1 MFESARTNVR
11 IAVFLPLLAGVLL
24 LAGCGG
30 SSALACGNGE
40 CTRVLFLGNSYT
52 YVNDLPSTFAQLA
65 GSGGHPVK
73 VASVANGGETL
84 AEHASSSESLDKIAA
99 EHWSYV
105 VLQEQSET
113 PATWAGRVSM
123 YPAIRALDGDVESGG
138 AIPMLFITWAHR
150 DGLPQAGLAGYDA
163 MQKQIDDAYLAIA
176 REQQVPVSPVGFA
189 WSAVR
194 QDHPEISLWA
204 DDGSHPNQAGTYLA
218 ACVFYASIF
227 RQSPNGLRYH
237 GGVGDEQA
245 SVLQDEASRLVLDH
259 ASQWGLR

>member
-1 MFESARTNVR
+1 MFESARAGVR
-11 IAVFLPLLAGVLL
+11 VAACLPLLAAVLL

-30 SSALACGNGE
+30 SSALACGSGE
-40 CTRVLFLGNSYT
+40 CARVLFLGNSYT

-65 GSGGHPVK
+65 GSGGHPTE
-73 VASVANGGETL
+73 VASVANGGEML
-84 AEHASSSESLDKIAA
+84 AQHAASSDSLDRIAA

-123 YPAIRALDGDVESGG
+123 YPAIRALDGDIESGG
-138 AIPMLFITWAHR
+138 AIPMLFVTWAHR
-150 DGLPQAGLAGYDA
+150 DGLPGTDLASYDA
-163 MQKQIDDAYLAIA
+163 MQQQIDNAYMAIA
-176 REQQVPVSPVGFA
+176 QEQRVPVAPVGYA
-189 WSAVR
+189 WSAVLH
-194 QDHPEISLWA
+194 DHPEMALWA

-227 RQSPNGLRYH
+227 RQSPSGLRYH
-237 GGVGDEQA
+237 GGVGDDQA
-245 SVLQDEASRLVLDH
+245 RVLQDEASRQVLDH